1 LKDKQKETN
10 SYNNIKVV
18 SHDALPNY
26 EMALQSL
33 RDNSSS
39 RLKEHENA
47 KWLTKEHLDE
57 VEWLPADVILIDK
70 IRMDMYEDLYGT
82 FYKNDIKIKFGFN
95 IQ

>member
-1 LKDKQKETN
+1 
-10 SYNNIKVV
+10 
-18 SHDALPNY
+18 
-26 EMALQSL
+26 MALQSL

-70 IRMDMYEDLYGT
+70 IRIDM
-82 FYKNDIKIKFGFN
+82 
-95 IQ
+95 